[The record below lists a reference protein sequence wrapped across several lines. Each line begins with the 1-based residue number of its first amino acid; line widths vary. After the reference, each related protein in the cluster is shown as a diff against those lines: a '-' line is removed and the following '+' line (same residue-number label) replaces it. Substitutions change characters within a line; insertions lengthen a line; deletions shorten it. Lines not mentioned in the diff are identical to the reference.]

1 MPEAGD
7 NVPQTTFTAEEVEAR
22 IAAEVAGLKAN
33 QAELL
38 RESRA
43 AKARLK
49 DYEGIDPE
57 VARTAL
63 QEREEAARRKEE
75 EKGNWKALETQLVEK
90 YEGIV
95 KLERSEKDEI
105 RTAMEQYLIDS
116 AATAELAAHSDSP
129 RVLLPHVKNVMR
141 VVKDDSGKYHA
152 RVINP
157 ETGNVRIGKGE
168 GSTPMT
174 LAELVEEMK
183 ADKEFAP
190 LFRGSGSTGGGAS
203 KSTAGSGGPIKTIAV
218 GTSGRLSMDEINA
231 LNNGARV
238 VSL

>member
-1 MPEAGD
+1 MPEASETPE
-7 NVPQTTFTAEEVEAR
+7 VFTAEQVAAQIAEAT
-22 IAAEVAGLKAN
+22 AGLKQN

-38 RESRA
+38 REAKA

-57 VARTAL
+57 TARTAL
-63 QEREEAARRKEE
+63 QERQEAERRKEE
-75 EKGNWKALETQLVEK
+75 EKGNWKALETQLIEK

-95 KLERSEKDEI
+95 KTERTEREKV

-116 AATAELAAHSDSP
+116 AAVSELAKHSDSP
-129 RVLLPHVKNVMR
+129 KVLLPHVKAVMQVR
-141 VVKDDSGKYHA
+141 EEEGRYQA

-174 LAELVEEMK
+174 LAELIEEMK
-183 ADKEFAP
+183 QDKEFAP
-190 LFRGSGSTGGGAS
+190 LFRGTGSSGGGAS
-203 KSTAGSGGPIKTIAV
+203 KSTAGSGGSGKTIAV

-231 LNNGARV
+231 INNGARI
-238 VSL
+238 VSQ